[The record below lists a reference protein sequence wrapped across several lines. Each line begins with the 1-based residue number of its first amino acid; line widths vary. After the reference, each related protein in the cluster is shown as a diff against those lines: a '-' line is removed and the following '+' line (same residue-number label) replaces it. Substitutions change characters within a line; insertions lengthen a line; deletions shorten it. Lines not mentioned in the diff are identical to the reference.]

1 MSDVIQL
8 DGHIWHW
15 CDMSYG
21 QNKALCLDLQDS
33 CRVNVNLL
41 LLAQY
46 LDITL
51 DVAGPREYSVE
62 QWQRLVVAVNEW
74 DEKFLTPYRRLRRL
88 VKASLNED
96 EYQQMLNVELM
107 IERKAQRTILK
118 IINGLSPNGRQ
129 TNLVSYL
136 SLFGLGEGDVKQ
148 LGLIAP

>member
-21 QNKALCLDLQDS
+21 QNKALCLELQDN

-51 DVAGPREYSVE
+51 DVAGPREYGLE
-62 QWQRLVVAVNEW
+62 QWQILVAAVSEW

-88 VKASLNED
+88 AKASLNEG
-96 EYQQMLNVELM
+96 EYQQMLDVELM
-107 IERKAQRTILK
+107 IERKVQRTILNT
-118 IINGLSPNGRQ
+118 INGLAPEGNQG
-129 TNLVSYL
+129 NLVSYL
-136 SLFGLGEGDVKQ
+136 SLFGLGEADVKQ
-148 LGLIAP
+148 LGLITP